1 VGDII
6 LISLREFELDKT
18 GDVIHK
24 YTVDEAKGLQAY
36 GELTG
41 LGAINE
47 FGTDGPNEANEG
59 IEFTLQEEEIDQI

>member
-1 VGDII
+1 M
-6 LISLREFELDKT
+6 DKT

-24 YTVDEAKGLQAY
+24 YNFDEAKSLQTY

-41 LGAINE
+41 LGPVNE
-47 FGTDGPNEANEG
+47 FDGPNDANEG